1 MLNPCNN
8 NNNSNGMHPL
18 QQHQQ
23 SLPPE
28 QQQPPQQINSYS
40 AAYNEAQT
48 YEGWPGMAL
57 KQIMGQIDLFNFQ
70 NPNYGVNQKWQF
82 NKDFIANNSNGYMP
96 QSGERMPIN
105 TIQHQQQPQQQ
116 QIFKTNNYENGQQQ
130 DNDNA
135 LAWLGPQLWN
145 RRIGVDVSNAGNSNQ
160 VNTSSDQTSSG
171 GMYETKIKTETSDA
185 DSIGWYSNNNNMDDK
200 MSESSVDITEKDSFN
215 QDEDFSAA
223 DLALV
228 RIPGGHFHQHFTGN
242 FFLFKS
248 ISQKKAAHR
257 M

>member
-1 MLNPCNN
+1 
-8 NNNSNGMHPL
+8 MHPL

-28 QQQPPQQINSYS
+28 QQQPPQQINTYS
-40 AAYNEAQT
+40 ATYNEAQT

-96 QSGERMPIN
+96 QCGERMPIN
-105 TIQHQQQPQQQ
+105 TIQQQQQPQQQQ
-116 QIFKTNNYENGQQQ
+116 QIFKTNNYENGQQ

-160 VNTSSDQTSSG
+160 VNTSSDQTPDG

-185 DSIGWYSNNNNMDDK
+185 DSIGWYSINNMDDK

-228 RIPGGHFHQHFTGN
+228 RIPVINILRTV
-242 FFLFKS
+242 FL
-248 ISQKKAAHR
+248 
-257 M
+257 